1 MFAITVIVLP
11 VLEIDSSSIE
21 ILLAVENPKVTSVFP
36 PVTKVFPVNVIE
48 AEVFAPVVIDEI
60 VALVRLHYKLLSY
73 KFYHLYLLQSFL
85 MLPMAVFYEFY
96 SRTLRTHAI

>member
-1 MFAITVIVLP
+1 MTVMILP

-48 AEVFAPVVIDEI
+48 AEVCAPVVIDEI
-60 VALVRLHYKLLSY
+60 VALVNPSEIISPDVNVPLTSPD
-73 KFYHLYLLQSFL
+73 SSTTVV
-85 MLPMAVFYEFY
+85 VF
-96 SRTLRTHAI
+96 A